1 MEAEGKGN
9 AAEINIGFYA
19 SVVRYK
25 ARLLNPAFLIS
36 VPILDNKFFLQ
47 RVKRGKIHLNE
58 SFSESPA
65 APFLK

>member
-1 MEAEGKGN
+1 MGTRDVFAEAEGKGN

-36 VPILDNKFFLQ
+36 VPILDSKFFSCES
-47 RVKRGKIHLNE
+47 KEGKIHLNE
-58 SFSESPA
+58 
-65 APFLK
+65 